1 MFSRMKKWYKVGEKG
16 EEDRKQ
22 RQYVNLEVN
31 RPIRYT
37 VGGIPN

>member
-1 MFSRMKKWYKVGEKG
+1 MVFSHKNELEKG

-37 VGGIPN
+37 VGEIPN